1 MAQQP
6 APSGKGRITGRILDS
21 LSQKPVEYATITLY
35 ASNNNRKPVNGT
47 TTNNK
52 GVFTLE
58 GLTPGSYTLTIG
70 FIGYQS
76 LSTGALTL
84 DGKTM
89 SMTLGDISLFQKE
102 EALQAVTVTAPK
114 GLVENKIDKMVYNA
128 EKDITSQ
135 GGVATDIL
143 KKVPMVSVDVD
154 GNVQLQGNSNI
165 LFLING
171 KPSSIFGNNLADALQ
186 SIPASQIKNIE
197 VITSPGAKYDAEGTG
212 GIINI
217 ILKENK
223 LRGINGNISLTAGS
237 RLENGSLNLNARRGN
252 FGMNAFFSGNAQL
265 NSTRNNSSD
274 RWSDDTA
281 AGTKN
286 RLQQQGNSKFHR
298 QGYESGIGF
307 DWSIDHRNNLS
318 GNIGYDN
325 FGNNNDGSFL
335 QLQSGY
341 DASSGALLSNDSS
354 LVLSGSRFQGHS
366 LDYSLSY
373 KRTFPQEDRELDISY
388 DGSYGNNH
396 SANHQAQSLPD
407 GSSPFTG
414 TTSQSDG
421 HDHETNFRLDYVQP
435 MGEKVKL
442 ETGGRVQIRQITSS
456 SSVLALDPT
465 TGSYTYDSG
474 QSNSLSYTR
483 HVYAGYAS
491 LSFPAFKWLDVKG
504 GLRYERTETDAE
516 FSKSSG
522 TNIPGYNTFAP
533 SLILSHSFEND
544 QTVKIAYTRRIQR
557 PNYRWLNPYIN
568 VSDPKNITIG
578 NPYLQP
584 EVSDNIDLTYSKSF
598 EKGSALNIV
607 LFYHHQVHDVQ
618 PFITYYPTYTI
629 GDSVYFN
636 TSVSIPMNVGSE
648 NNYGLNIYGSIPI
661 GPKLN
666 LRSNLSFFDR
676 YITTGS
682 LGGSN
687 VTSFNYRMNMNA
699 SYQLSSTFIL
709 EFFGNFNS
717 ARNELQGR
725 YPSFTSYNFAFRKQ
739 IWHKKG
745 SIAFSATNPFA
756 SSVRQE
762 TTVSGQNFSL
772 HTLQL
777 VPYRSFG
784 INFTYKFG
792 KLEFKKDKEEQK
804 ELPAL
809 PDNG

>member
-1 MAQQP
+1 MKFCSLLLAAIIYSLSLIAQQP
-6 APSGKGRITGRILDS
+6 ASSGKGRITGRILDS
-21 LSQKPVEYATITLY
+21 LSQNPVEYATITLY
-35 ASNNNRKPVNGT
+35 ASNNKVKPINGT

-76 LSTGALTL
+76 HSTGVITL
-84 DGKTM
+84 GGRTM
-89 SMTLGDISLFQKE
+89 NITLGDISLFQKE
-102 EALQAVTVTAPK
+102 EAMQAVTVTAPK

-197 VITSPGAKYDAEGTG
+197 VITTPGAKYDAEGTG

-217 ILKENK
+217 ILKENR
-223 LRGINGNISLTAGS
+223 LRGVNGNVSLTAGS

-456 SSVLALDPT
+456 SSVLALDPSVAL
-465 TGSYTYDSG
+465 GA
-474 QSNSLSYTR
+474 R
-483 HVYAGYAS
+483 VAS
-491 LSFPAFKWLDVKG
+491 
-504 GLRYERTETDAE
+504 R
-516 FSKSSG
+516 SS
-522 TNIPGYNTFAP
+522 
-533 SLILSHSFEND
+533 S
-544 QTVKIAYTRRIQR
+544 
-557 PNYRWLNPYIN
+557 
-568 VSDPKNITIG
+568 
-578 NPYLQP
+578 
-584 EVSDNIDLTYSKSF
+584 
-598 EKGSALNIV
+598 
-607 LFYHHQVHDVQ
+607 
-618 PFITYYPTYTI
+618 
-629 GDSVYFN
+629 
-636 TSVSIPMNVGSE
+636 
-648 NNYGLNIYGSIPI
+648 
-661 GPKLN
+661 
-666 LRSNLSFFDR
+666 
-676 YITTGS
+676 
-682 LGGSN
+682 
-687 VTSFNYRMNMNA
+687 
-699 SYQLSSTFIL
+699 
-709 EFFGNFNS
+709 
-717 ARNELQGR
+717 
-725 YPSFTSYNFAFRKQ
+725 
-739 IWHKKG
+739 
-745 SIAFSATNPFA
+745 
-756 SSVRQE
+756 
-762 TTVSGQNFSL
+762 
-772 HTLQL
+772 
-777 VPYRSFG
+777 
-784 INFTYKFG
+784 
-792 KLEFKKDKEEQK
+792 
-804 ELPAL
+804 
-809 PDNG
+809 